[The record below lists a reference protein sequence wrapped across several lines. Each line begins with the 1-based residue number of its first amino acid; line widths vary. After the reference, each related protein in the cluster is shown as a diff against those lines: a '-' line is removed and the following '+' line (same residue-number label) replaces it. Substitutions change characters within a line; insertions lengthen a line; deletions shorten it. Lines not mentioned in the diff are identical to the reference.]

1 MKRTKRYFSL
11 VLSLLMIL
19 TAFVIPSHAQTD
31 SNQDNQVTLID
42 ETFDLGW
49 KGLMNPDRISWVASG
64 GSAQITDSGWSAL
77 QIVDADIIKD
87 KDIFTVSVDIQFTT
101 LKSTGTT
108 LMGIIYENNASTNNI
123 NINSGIAML
132 RSNNAGDLYFLHG
145 GYKNG
150 TAKYLMSD
158 GTLSG
163 GAGTAANFPQLAKYY
178 PDAGNTGYWINLSLT
193 VNKSTQTCTAYLN
206 GKEVNKYTGFTVI
219 NSGLYFMLQQNSGT
233 MVDNLKITGADNSVI
248 YEEDFSSTESGPL
261 PMIREGTSS
270 ANGSITQSLTEEALS
285 IKDSGWCIYQL
296 APLEQL
302 KGALTYTL
310 TAKIRLDDFSKTA
323 SHIAFRFN
331 QAGDG
336 AVKAGIN
343 NTSLVQLYKTSSDI
357 QLIGGNR
364 NSSGWVSSGSEGA
377 KTTKSVADVVKV
389 GTWFNLSITVDNTA
403 KTCVVVL
410 SDGTN
415 TITQTYENIYVNDSN
430 LSMVFQTQSCLIDDL
445 KLTAT
450 YEKAL
455 DMLGVQVTTE
465 VNETYGLRFSSRLR
479 TGNISDYSAIGMTIV
494 ADYEGGSKE
503 FVGED
508 TTVYLAIQGN
518 EDGVLKSYRAK
529 DYGATYLFCVTIED
543 IPADLGTITYTVTPF
558 LKTLS
563 GDTITFDTCT
573 VTVVNGAV
581 AD

>member
-49 KGLMNPDRISWVASG
+49 KGLFDSKKISWIASG
-64 GSAQITDSGWSAL
+64 GSAQITDSGWNAL

-101 LKSTGTT
+101 LKSNATT
-108 LMGIIYENNASTNNI
+108 LMGIIYENDASTSNFNI
-123 NINSGIAML
+123 DSGIAML
-132 RSNNAGDLYFLHG
+132 RSNNAGDLYFLNG
-145 GYKNG
+145 GYKNKI
-150 TAKYLMSD
+150 AKYLMSD
-158 GTLSG
+158 GKTLSG
-163 GAGTAANFPQLAKYY
+163 GAGTAANFPQLATYY

-193 VNKSTQTCTAYLN
+193 VNKNDQTCTAYLN
-206 GKEVNKYTGFTVI
+206 GIAVNTYTGFTVT
-219 NSGLYFMLQQNSGT
+219 NSGLYFLLQQNSGT

-310 TAKIRLDDFSKTA
+310 TAKIRLDTFSANA

-331 QAGDG
+331 QEGEGD
-336 AVKAGIN
+336 VKAGIN
-343 NTSLVQLYKTSSDI
+343 NASLVQLYKTSTDI

-364 NSSGWVSSGSEGA
+364 NSSGWVSSGEGA

-389 GTWFNLSITVDNTA
+389 GTWFNLSMTVDNTA

-415 TITQTYENIYVNDSN
+415 TITQTYENIFVNDSN

-465 VNETYGLRFSSRLR
+465 VSDTYGLRFSSRLR

-529 DYGATYLFCVTIED
+529 DYGAAYLFCVTIKD
-543 IPADLGTITYTVTPF
+543 IPADLATITYTVTPF